1 MSEGHEGNREDDQ
14 PVETT
19 EWDNMEPEG
28 GETQEEAVDIT
39 PEVTTILGNLRQ
51 IHMALSAI
59 ASMKRSVVS
68 YNLPIIGKSLRS
80 DMSLDEMR
88 QVLADAGR
96 AEDDILWTDPN
107 EEKEGAPEAIDV
119 TDDIEHADNLPAAQ
133 IPEVLRRKSQEHG
146 GVVVSMTRD
155 GVVLRSDMTEDE
167 VFKALYGIDKGTY
180 MKEVTRIN
188 DIFYFGRSERE

>member
-59 ASMKRSVVS
+59 ASMRRSVVS